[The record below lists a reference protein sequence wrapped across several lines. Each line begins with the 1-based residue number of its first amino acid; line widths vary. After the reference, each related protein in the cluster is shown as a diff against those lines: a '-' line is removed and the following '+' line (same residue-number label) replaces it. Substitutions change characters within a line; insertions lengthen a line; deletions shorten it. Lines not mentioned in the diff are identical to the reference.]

1 MRKFAS
7 SISNSFTQDFFF
19 MDFEN
24 GGENQFMMTPA
35 LAKLFSELLKK
46 NLADYEEKYGEISTE
61 TTSEVNEESVLQ
73 AESETL
79 YI

>member
-7 SISNSFTQDFFF
+7 SITSSFSEDYFF

-35 LAKLFSELLKK
+35 LAKLFSKLLQK
-46 NLADYEEKYGEISTE
+46 NIAEYEENHGEIDTV
-61 TTSEVNEESVLQ
+61 TTSEVNEDSVLQ

-79 YI
+79 YS